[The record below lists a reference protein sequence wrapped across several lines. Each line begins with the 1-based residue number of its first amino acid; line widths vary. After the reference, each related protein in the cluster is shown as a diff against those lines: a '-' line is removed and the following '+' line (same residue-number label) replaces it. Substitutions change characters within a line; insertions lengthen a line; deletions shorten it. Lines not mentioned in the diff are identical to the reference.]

1 MTRKKVLF
9 LLFMLTVINFV
20 LLQKGGKKDKASGPE
35 TADGAALQKATLAE
49 TQIQQQEEAAEL
61 NFVTVERSIEV
72 S

>member
-1 MTRKKVLF
+1 
-9 LLFMLTVINFV
+9 MLIVINFIV
-20 LLQKGGKKDKASGPE
+20 LQKGGKKDKASGPE
-35 TADGAALQKATLAE
+35 DGAALQKATLAE